1 MNKERKTPQ
10 STAEL
15 AYGRTESGAPTR
27 PPEDE
32 RMDGRP
38 GEAIGPANDAGS
50 MRDAETRPGG
60 DEGRRS
66 SIEERP
72 REVADT
78 SMSEVPLLD
87 ETRTADYST
96 RWHEVQAKF
105 AVEPKDAVREADGLV
120 AEVIQALATSFADHR
135 QQLEGKWDSG
145 SDVTTEDLR
154 QALIQYRS
162 FFQRLLAA

>member
-1 MNKERKTPQ
+1 MNEERNTPR

-15 AYGRTESGAPTR
+15 AYGRTEDGAPTR
-27 PPEDE
+27 PPAEE
-32 RMDGRP
+32 RTDGFEP
-38 GEAIGPANDAGS
+38 VGPESGRVATQDQMNRES
-50 MRDAETRPGG
+50 TE
-60 DEGRRS
+60 RRS
-66 SIEERP
+66 TIEERP

-78 SMSEVPLLD
+78 SIEQAPLLD
-87 ETRTADYST
+87 EGRTSGYTT

-105 AVEPKDAVREADGLV
+105 VEEPKDAVREADGLV
-120 AEVIQALATSFADHR
+120 AEVIQALASSFADQR
-135 QQLEGKWDSG
+135 SQLEGKWGSG

>member
-1 MNKERKTPQ
+1 MNEERRTPQ
-10 STAEL
+10 STADL
-15 AYGRTESGAPTR
+15 AYGRTDKDAPTR

-32 RMDGRP
+32 GKVGVAGETMSQGSQSPDSVVRTGSDGERRP
-38 GEAIGPANDAGS
+38 
-50 MRDAETRPGG
+50 
-60 DEGRRS
+60 
-66 SIEERP
+66 SIDERP

-78 SMSEVPLLD
+78 SMAQAPLLD
-87 ETRTADYST
+87 EGRTTDYST

-105 AVEPKDAVREADGLV
+105 AEEPKDAVREADGLV

-135 QQLEGKWDSG
+135 QDLEGKWDSG

>member
-1 MNKERKTPQ
+1 MNEERKTPQ

-15 AYGRTESGAPTR
+15 AYGRTDTDAPTR

-32 RMDGRP
+32 RKDGRP
-38 GEAIGPANDAGS
+38 DETMRQGNETMES
-50 MRDAETRPGG
+50 MTPPGG
-60 DEGRRS
+60 DGERRPT
-66 SIEERP
+66 IGERP
-72 REVADT
+72 REVTDT
-78 SMSEVPLLD
+78 SMAEAPLLD
-87 ETRTADYST
+87 QTRTADYST

-105 AVEPKDAVREADGLV
+105 AEEPKDAVREADGLV

-135 QQLEGKWDSG
+135 QELEGKWDSG
-145 SDVTTEDLR
+145 TDVTTEDLR